1 MSKGDEKQIS
11 LTRREVRN
19 FDKLAIEQWGVPS
32 VVLME
37 NAGRGVADAVE
48 KFLRGDLAGKKIAI
62 VAGVGN
68 NGGDGFVVARHLH
81 VRAATVKVF
90 VVGNVD
96 KMTTDAAINF
106 KILKKIGIDVHL
118 CNSGEIPGM
127 SAWLGQFDLVIDA
140 LGGTGITG
148 ALRGDLAAVVEQIN
162 SAGRS
167 VIAVDIPTGLDCDT
181 GQVQGPAVRANLTVT
196 FVARKVGF
204 DASESANYT
213 GEVIVADIGVP
224 LVKRIRA
231 DKS

>member
-1 MSKGDEKQIS
+1 MSKRDEKQIS
-11 LTRREVRN
+11 LTRQEVRD

-48 KFLRGDLAGKKIAI
+48 KFLQGNLAGKKIAV

-68 NGGDGFVVARHLH
+68 NGGDGFVAARHLH
-81 VRAATVKVF
+81 IRAATVKVF

-96 KMTTDAAINF
+96 KMTTDAAANLN
-106 KILKKIGIDVHL
+106 ILKRIGIDTHL
-118 CNSGEIPGM
+118 CDPSEI
-127 SAWLGQFDLVIDA
+127 SRLVDWLGQFDLIVDA

-162 SAGRS
+162 FTGRS
-167 VIAVDIPTGLDCDT
+167 VIAIDIPTGLDCDT
-181 GQVQGPAVRANLTVT
+181 GQVQGPAVRADLTVT

-204 DASESANYT
+204 DTPESTDYT

-224 LVKRIRA
+224 LVK
-231 DKS
+231 

>member
-1 MSKGDEKQIS
+1 MSKGNEKQIS
-11 LTRREVRN
+11 LTRQEVRD

-48 KFLRGDLAGKKIAI
+48 KFLQGDLAGKKIAI

-68 NGGDGFVVARHLH
+68 NGGDGFVAARHLH
-81 VRAATVKVF
+81 IRAATVKVF

-96 KMTTDAAINF
+96 KMTADASINF
-106 KILKKIGIDVHL
+106 DILKNIGIDVHL
-118 CNSGEIPGM
+118 CSSNEI
-127 SAWLGQFDLVIDA
+127 SHLSSWLEQFDLIIDA

-148 ALRGDLAAVVEQIN
+148 ALRGDLSIAVEQIN
-162 SAGRS
+162 SINKP
-167 VIAVDIPTGLDCDT
+167 VVAVDIPTGLDCDT
-181 GQVQGPAVRANLTVT
+181 GQVQGPAVRADLTVT

-204 DASESANYT
+204 DTPESADYT

-224 LVKRIRA
+224 LVK
-231 DKS
+231 